1 VKRDAEAPGG
11 DRLDELVRRHDLA
24 PRQHA
29 CLRALLSALGGN
41 PHAPTAVRDP
51 ATAVDVH
58 LADSLAGLGPL
69 DRFLADR
76 APVRV
81 ADIGSG
87 AGLPGIP
94 LAIARP
100 SIEFDLVEA
109 TGRKCAFLEDL
120 TAHLDLRN
128 ARVRRARA
136 EELPAQAGRE
146 SYGAI
151 LARAVAPLAT
161 LVEYAG
167 PLLEQG
173 GGLIAWKGRPDSREE
188 RAGQVAAAEVGLE
201 LVAVEPV
208 TPYEQ
213 SRNRHL
219 YLYRKV
225 RPCPARFPRRPG
237 LARRKPLA

>member
-1 VKRDAEAPGG
+1 MKRDAEAPGA
-11 DRLDELVRRHDLA
+11 DRLDELVRRHRLGARQSASLRVLLGALA
-24 PRQHA
+24 
-29 CLRALLSALGGN
+29 GD

-58 LADSLAGLGPL
+58 LADSLAGLAPL
-69 DRFLADR
+69 DRLLDER
-76 APVRV
+76 APAPV
-81 ADIGSG
+81 ADVGSG

-109 TGRKCAFLEDL
+109 TGRKCAFLEDVIARL
-120 TAHLDLRN
+120 GLRN
-128 ARVRRARA
+128 VRVRCVRV
-136 EELPAQAGRE
+136 EELPAQVPRE
-146 SYGAI
+146 TYRAV

-161 LVEYAG
+161 LIEYAA

-173 GGLIAWKGRPDSREE
+173 GGLIAWKGRPDPEEE
-188 RAGQVAAAEVGLE
+188 RAGRAAASQVGLE
-201 LVAVEPV
+201 QVAIDPV

-219 YLYRKV
+219 YVYRKV
-225 RPCPARFPRRPG
+225 RPCPPGFPRRTG